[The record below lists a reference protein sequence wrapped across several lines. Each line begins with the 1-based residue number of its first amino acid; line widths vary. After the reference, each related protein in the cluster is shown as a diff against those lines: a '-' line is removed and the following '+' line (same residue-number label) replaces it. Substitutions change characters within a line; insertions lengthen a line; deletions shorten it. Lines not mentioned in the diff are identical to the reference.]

1 MAQVEMD
8 IDKIV
13 QQVLVEVRRQ
23 LNKNTDE
30 LIPVGVS
37 NKHIHLSL
45 HDLEILFGK
54 EYELTKIKDLQ
65 PGQYASKETVEVIGT
80 KGSFNKMR
88 ILGPIRTE
96 TQVEISI
103 SDTFILGV
111 DAPIRE
117 SGNIKDTPGVLL
129 RGPKGEVR
137 IDKGVIVASRH
148 IHLSTDYAK
157 KYGYK
162 DGELVTVTTNGIR
175 KTTLH
180 NVTLRVDDNFRPE
193 IHIDI
198 EEANTCGLKNGDTIK
213 ITREEE

>member
-1 MAQVEMD
+1 MVQAEMD

-13 QQVLVEVRRQ
+13 QQVLTEVRRQ
-23 LNKNTDE
+23 LKENDDE

-54 EYELTKIKDLQ
+54 GYELTKIKDLQ
-65 PGQYASKETVEVIGT
+65 PGQYASKETVEVIGS
-80 KGSFNKMR
+80 KGSFDKMR
-88 ILGPIRTE
+88 ILGPIRKE
-96 TQVEISI
+96 TQLEISV
-103 SDTFILGV
+103 SDGFKLGV

-117 SGNIKDTPGVLL
+117 SGNIEDTPGVLL
-129 RGPKGEVR
+129 RGPKGEVK

-148 IHLSTDYAK
+148 IHLSTGYAK

-162 DGELVTVTTNGIR
+162 DGELVSVTTNGIR

-180 NVTLRVDDNFRPE
+180 NVTLRVADNFRPE
-193 IHIDI
+193 IHIDV
-198 EEANTCGLKNGDTIK
+198 EEANACGLKNSDTIK
-213 ITREEE
+213 ITREEG